1 MGSAVT
7 DEGPAIST
15 TYLLAEDDYRYG
27 VGPLLVRV
35 TKVLEP
41 AEFGDGDLWWL
52 VEAICK
58 HPQISGPGH
67 HRTLYVRATSLKN
80 ARQT

>member
-1 MGSAVT
+1 MT
-7 DEGPAIST
+7 DEGPAISR

-52 VEAICK
+52 VEAMCK
-58 HPQISGPGH
+58 HPQVGGPGH
-67 HRTLYVRATSLKN
+67 HRTLYVRAPSLGN
-80 ARQT
+80 ARQG